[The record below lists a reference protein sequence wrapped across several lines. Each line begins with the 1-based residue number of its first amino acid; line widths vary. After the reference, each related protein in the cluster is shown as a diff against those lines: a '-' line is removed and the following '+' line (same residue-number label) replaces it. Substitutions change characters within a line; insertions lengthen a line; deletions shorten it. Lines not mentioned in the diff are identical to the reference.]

1 VLRSD
6 SARHWQDR
14 ARQGNQSYS
23 RNQLERL
30 VLAEVEEG
38 WASQG
43 ADTEEQ
49 EQRQDAQTVDQLTD
63 HIQGSHRESG
73 KDRFRQRTHK
83 CNQQVRQDQ

>member
-30 VLAEVEEG
+30 VFAEVEEE

-49 EQRQDAQTVDQLTD
+49 EQQQDAQTVDQLID
-63 HIQGSHRESG
+63 RKLEFHQESG
-73 KDRFRQRTHK
+73 KDRFHQRIHR
-83 CNQQVRQDQ
+83 CSQQVRQDR